1 MHRHAATPSLSA
13 CCWLPS
19 SRAFCRPTDLSGP
32 LLTQGKVRKLSGMR
46 NLYWHSRTCCIQTPR
61 YCPVGGIDR
70 WSFWACQTQPFLL
83 DIIICFVFI
92 SPKPRESHDYNCPSD
107 LLWIAQPVGI
117 SCLSLSSFPSTYES
131 RQYLG
136 TSTSGSSIAGPL
148 VYFIP
153 ADKSN
158 SITAPL
164 PSPRLPLPPKAT
176 PWHFFRHYSEDAC
189 PNSLGQPGSIKHPVE
204 RGWFPSHH
212 RINPLGD
219 PPPITEVGER
229 ERDQNRRDLRR
240 CELWGTLVDVGNK
253 LWKRHEKAGRTR
265 GKKNQI

>member
-1 MHRHAATPSLSA
+1 MVILSVSNSTVPFRYYN
-13 CCWLPS
+13 L
-19 SRAFCRPTDLSGP
+19 FC
-32 LLTQGKVRKLSGMR
+32 
-46 NLYWHSRTCCIQTPR
+46 
-61 YCPVGGIDR
+61 
-70 WSFWACQTQPFLL
+70 
-83 DIIICFVFI
+83 FI

-117 SCLSLSSFPSTYES
+117 SCLFISSFPSTYES

-189 PNSLGQPGSIKHPVE
+189 PNSLGQPGSIKHCRTRLVPVT
-204 RGWFPSHH
+204 PSNQSTRRSTTHH
-212 RINPLGD
+212 KSWW
-219 PPPITEVGER
+219 T
-229 ERDQNRRDLRR
+229 RDQKSPWPKEVWVVRDFGR
-240 CELWGTLVDVGNK
+240 CRK
-253 LWKRHEKAGRTR
+253 
-265 GKKNQI
+265 

>member
-1 MHRHAATPSLSA
+1 MVILSVSNSTVPFRYYN
-13 CCWLPS
+13 L
-19 SRAFCRPTDLSGP
+19 FC
-32 LLTQGKVRKLSGMR
+32 
-46 NLYWHSRTCCIQTPR
+46 
-61 YCPVGGIDR
+61 
-70 WSFWACQTQPFLL
+70 
-83 DIIICFVFI
+83 FI

-107 LLWIAQPVGI
+107 LFWIAQPVGI
-117 SCLSLSSFPSTYES
+117 SCLFLSSFPSTYES

-219 PPPITEVGER
+219 PPPITKVGER
-229 ERDQNRRDLRR
+229 ETKNRRDLRR

-265 GKKNQI
+265 GKNQI